1 MLPSALLIRLPIDP
15 SMPSVSA
22 RCKVELVILKLATSS
37 LCGMVYQVCTQGHH
51 ARWEYAAVARWL
63 MVFSGSGIV

>member
-1 MLPSALLIRLPIDP
+1 MLPSALLIRLPIEP

-22 RCKVELVILKLATSS
+22 RCKVELVILKSSS

-51 ARWEYAAVARWL
+51 TRWEYAAVAQWL